1 MTNGRSIATALVCAA
16 ITLAAHGAA
25 GGHLDASSLIALAPI
40 AVIVGCHAT
49 SAFISGKWWK
59 LAGILGAGQ
68 AVGHLALHLTGHP
81 HLAVVPEAAATTAPP
96 EPAAMLAA
104 HAIATLLC
112 ALLLMWADHL
122 VHMVSTT
129 VGALL
134 FLVVGPVKHDDADA
148 PRIPGSQTP
157 RRMPVHLGS
166 CVSWRGP
173 PVVV

>member
-25 GGHLDASSLIALAPI
+25 GGHLDPSGLIALAPI
-40 AVIVGCHAT
+40 AVIVGCHAI
-49 SAFISGKWWK
+49 SAFTSGQWWK
-59 LAGILGAGQ
+59 LAGVLGAGQ
-68 AVGHLALHLTGHP
+68 AAGHLVLHLTGHP
-81 HLAVVPEAAATTAPP
+81 HVAGVAEAATPAAPP
-96 EPAAMLAA
+96 DSAAMLSA
-104 HAIATLLC
+104 HAVATLLC

-129 VGALL
+129 VQALL
-134 FLVVGPVKHDDADA
+134 FLVVGPVKHGAAGA
-148 PRIPGSQTP
+148 PRIPGSQTA
-157 RRMPVHLGS
+157 RRLPDHLGS